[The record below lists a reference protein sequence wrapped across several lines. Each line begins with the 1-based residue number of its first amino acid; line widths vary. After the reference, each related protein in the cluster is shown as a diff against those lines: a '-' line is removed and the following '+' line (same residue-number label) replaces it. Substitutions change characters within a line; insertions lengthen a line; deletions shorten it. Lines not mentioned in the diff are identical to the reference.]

1 VPCDDGPYKF
11 TDKRNKWLSESPPQV
26 SNVLSCLTEPC
37 TDSVQHLPHRLSA
50 VQHRSCFLIAD
61 DVVLDFTL
69 QLLVDLFELDYL
81 YHYAVD
87 LRIEQSVF
95 G

>member
-1 VPCDDGPYKF
+1 M
-11 TDKRNKWLSESPPQV
+11 LSESPPQV
-26 SNVLSCLTEPC
+26 GNVLSCLTEPC
-37 TDSVQHLPHRLSA
+37 TDSLQHLPHRVPA
-50 VQHRSCFLIAD
+50 VQHRSCFLIAG

-81 YHYAVD
+81 YHDAVD
-87 LRIEQSVF
+87 VRIEQSVF